1 MGEPAGIGPEIVVR
15 ALDAA
20 GDEMSVVV
28 YGHLPTMEHA
38 ARQVGSGVTFTRVD
52 STRVDSTRDA
62 AVATGAVPLVECS
75 DARAPI
81 LQVDDLAA
89 GAQARALEMATDAVL
104 AGECSAIATAPVSKE
119 QVARIWPGFS
129 GHTEYLAER
138 AGLRHDDVSMVF
150 ADERL
155 VIGLVATHVPLKD
168 VISTLKPASY
178 ERTCGHML
186 QLLRALE
193 PDKTVR
199 LAVAAVNPHAG
210 EGGLIG
216 DEEQTIIEPLCRQL
230 ERRFGLKL
238 YGPIPA
244 DAVFRDALQGVYD
257 GVVAAYHDQALIPLK
272 IAGPGRTVNI
282 TMGLPFVRT
291 SPDHGVAYD
300 RASNWD
306 ADPSGMI
313 AALRMA
319 ARLVDAGNTKE

>member
-1 MGEPAGIGPEIVVR
+1 M
-15 ALDAA
+15 
-20 GDEMSVVV
+20 
-28 YGHLPTMEHA
+28 
-38 ARQVGSGVTFTRVD
+38 
-52 STRVDSTRDA
+52 
-62 AVATGAVPLVECS
+62 
-75 DARAPI
+75 
-81 LQVDDLAA
+81 
-89 GAQARALEMATDAVL
+89 
-104 AGECSAIATAPVSKE
+104 
-119 QVARIWPGFS
+119 
-129 GHTEYLAER
+129 
-138 AGLRHDDVSMVF
+138 
-150 ADERL
+150 
-155 VIGLVATHVPLKD
+155 
-168 VISTLKPASY
+168 
-178 ERTCGHML
+178 
-186 QLLRALE
+186 LRALE

-272 IAGPGRTVNI
+272 IAGPGRTVNL